1 MLLVQLERDSNSEQP
16 FIPSALVT
24 PITTT
29 TSIGGNGVEGN
40 AAAGHRPR

>member
-1 MLLVQLERDSNSEQP
+1 MVVVKLASDSNSEQP